1 MSSDNIFLTL
11 FYFIVSV
18 LVFLCSYSI
27 SRRLSGEGFKEKW
40 FWLCLA
46 GVLLWGTV
54 QYNVARHGSILF
66 FSSPLEF
73 LVSNYWIRWIAFISA
88 VLQAIC
94 IPSKTMH
101 KPNAGGS
108 I

>member
-1 MSSDNIFLTL
+1 MKALKRNGFGCALL
-11 FYFIVSV
+11 AFYF
-18 LVFLCSYSI
+18 
-27 SRRLSGEGFKEKW
+27 GG
-40 FWLCLA
+40 A
-46 GVLLWGTV
+46 V

-88 VLQAIC
+88 ILQAIC